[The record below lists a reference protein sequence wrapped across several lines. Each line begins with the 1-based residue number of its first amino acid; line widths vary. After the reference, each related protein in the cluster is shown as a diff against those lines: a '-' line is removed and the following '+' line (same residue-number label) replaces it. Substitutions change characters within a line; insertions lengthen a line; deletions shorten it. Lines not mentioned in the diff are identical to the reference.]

1 MLKSVTESTNQNS
14 HSTRSFSSST
24 DDADEYAS
32 NAHNIDYSIYKNC
45 QRSKLKI
52 VFMHKN
58 DLKKWRTSQYH
69 HNRDLDYSNSNQ
81 TDNNQNISS
90 YNQNNVTNTSS
101 IYRSKLLLTINS
113 ISKFTLNHISP
124 NLLLYFHIF

>member
-58 DLKKWRTSQYH
+58 DLRKWRTSQYH
-69 HNRDLDYSNSNQ
+69 HNRDLEYTNQ
-81 TDNNQNISS
+81 TDDNQNISS

-113 ISKFTLNHISP
+113 ISKFTLNQISP
-124 NLLLYFHIF
+124 NLLLYFHIY